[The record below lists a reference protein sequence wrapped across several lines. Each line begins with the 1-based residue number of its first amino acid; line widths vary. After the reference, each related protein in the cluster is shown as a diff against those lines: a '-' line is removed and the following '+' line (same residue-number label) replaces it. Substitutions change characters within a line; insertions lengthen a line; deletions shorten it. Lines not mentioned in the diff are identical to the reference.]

1 MKNYKLI
8 IPGIVSTN
16 ALFETM
22 DEAEREAKALLRRK
36 NVHFRFIWL
45 LFKEKLLTIIIKPGY
60 ELKDFTTFKYLDDIG
75 KISDY
80 FILHQ
85 DGNDHY
91 YIKIKK

>member
-1 MKNYKLI
+1 MKNFKLI
-8 IPGIVSTN
+8 IPGIISTN

-36 NVHFRFIWL
+36 TVHYRFIWL

-60 ELKDFTTFKYLDDIG
+60 ELKNFTTFKYLDDIG

-80 FILHQ
+80 FIINQ
-85 DGNDHY
+85 NGKENY